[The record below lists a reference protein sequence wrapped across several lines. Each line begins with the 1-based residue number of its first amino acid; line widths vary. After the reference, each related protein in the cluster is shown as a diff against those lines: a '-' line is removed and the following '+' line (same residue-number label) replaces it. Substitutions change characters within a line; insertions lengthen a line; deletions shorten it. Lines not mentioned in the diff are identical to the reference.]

1 MNVHTRL
8 YSRTSFIYHVC
19 LTKCSRRPP
28 ISAVSQIYVRYI
40 LLAFVVA
47 SEVQEVFTITQSTAG
62 CKSPEVHQ
70 QTENDKTEVSPV
82 GSTSLSHESHIKA
95 IDNPL
100 FPEHCRI
107 THILYFLFY
116 FTTTTKEPSCLLFVL
131 FTGIYQREAVKSRST
146 GRDCK
151 PEYLNRYALPPLK

>member
-1 MNVHTRL
+1 MSLSLSHPHT
-8 YSRTSFIYHVC
+8 YERTHKALFSDLFYLLC
-19 LTKCSRRPP
+19 MSNKMFPSSTYLCSITNICKIDIASLCCRF
-28 ISAVSQIYVRYI
+28 SASGG
-40 LLAFVVA
+40 LHHH
-47 SEVQEVFTITQSTAG
+47 TANY
-62 CKSPEVHQ
+62 KSPEVHQ

-100 FPEHCRI
+100 FPEHCSI

-151 PEYLNRYALPPLK
+151 P